1 MSRRSD
7 QRREAAFVLYE
18 AEIAGAPVSEL
29 LDRGAGALTRSLVH
43 AADDLREQLDEII
56 GRYAID
62 WRVERIA
69 VLERCIMRVAL
80 VEMLYPD
87 AAAAEKPIP
96 PAGAIDQAVEV
107 AKEYCG
113 ERSPSFVNGIL
124 NAAMA
129 EIGETTPS
137 DD

>member
-1 MSRRSD
+1 MSRRSE
-7 QRREAAFVLYE
+7 QRRDAAFLLYE
-18 AEIAGAPVSEL
+18 AEIAGQPVSDV
-29 LDRGAGALTRSLVH
+29 LDRGASELTRSLVH
-43 AADDLREQLDEII
+43 AADDLRDQLDEII

-69 VLERCIMRVAL
+69 MLERCIMRIAL

-87 AAAAEKPIP
+87 AVPAETPIP
-96 PAGAIDQAVEV
+96 PEGAIDQAVEV

-113 ERSPSFVNGIL
+113 AQSPGFVNGIL

-129 EIGETTPS
+129 EIGETAAS